1 MASISGPTPMIAITR
16 FMLKAGTWRLI
27 SVLTRFK
34 VRVKKW
40 VEPIQALMVPY
51 GCSTVCR
58 RKHSIGHSVK
68 PGLHRI
74 EDVFVFPALDPLQLV
89 WGTSGLEGTGEA
101 GGQMGVIV
109 DVLPAI

>member
-1 MASISGPTPMIAITR
+1 M
-16 FMLKAGTWRLI
+16 
-27 SVLTRFK
+27 LTRFK
-34 VRVKKW
+34 VRGADPLQGAGQEVGRAHPGLDGAER
-40 VEPIQALMVPY
+40 VLDGLPAHE
-51 GCSTVCR
+51 
-58 RKHSIGHSVK
+58 HSIGHPVK

-101 GGQMGVIV
+101 GGQMAVIV